1 MNPQDHEI
9 ESNQQPEISAQADGT
24 EPVAGQAE
32 PMFDRNHSDEPLP
45 VCDYTGEDEAPC
57 EEPATTR
64 RWSGAAVV
72 TTLMARGALPDS
84 HPQHLGMP
92 ATVSISPTGQ
102 ALDVPEA
109 VAGKIVP
116 SVVNITIQEPRTDP
130 FTGESGFVEAGN
142 GSGVIIRTDGY
153 ILTNYHVVQ
162 GATRVVVTVGVE
174 DKVARIVGV
183 DPSTDLAVIK
193 VSGSG
198 YPAVEIGSSKDMR
211 VGQFVMAIGSPFGLE
226 KTVTSGIVSALQR
239 SEQVRQG
246 GNDLTTYTN
255 LIQTD
260 AAINPGNSGG
270 ALVDASGRLVG
281 INTLIQSPSGGVG
294 AAQSAGIGFAI
305 PVDFAVSIADQLIT
319 DGKASHPYLG
329 VSTQTVDEA
338 IAAQY
343 QLPVQNGALVAFVQP
358 DGPSD
363 TAKIKRG
370 DIIVKIGDTDVTG
383 VADVFAAVRLHEI
396 GDTVPVQLVR
406 ADQKLTVKVKLG
418 PISLTYKGKGTYK
431 EPESVAFQGKGEV
444 DKSYVRCLKALMEGH
459 GYPMVASHDP
469 RIVEIA
475 GALAHKADRDS
486 KTFEYQMLYGIRPEE
501 QKRIA
506 DRGDQMRVYVPYGPQ
521 WYGYLMRRLAEK
533 PQNLAFFARSLV
545 SKK

>member
-1 MNPQDHEI
+1 MNPEDHEI

-72 TTLMARGALPDS
+72 TGAALGAVVGGLFVAAGLMWAFGLIPGTSPLRSGSTGTAS
-84 HPQHLGMP
+84 TP

-418 PISLTYKGKGTYK
+418 S
-431 EPESVAFQGKGEV
+431 
-444 DKSYVRCLKALMEGH
+444 D
-459 GYPMVASHDP
+459 AS
-469 RIVEIA
+469 R
-475 GALAHKADRDS
+475 
-486 KTFEYQMLYGIRPEE
+486 
-501 QKRIA
+501 
-506 DRGDQMRVYVPYGPQ
+506 
-521 WYGYLMRRLAEK
+521 
-533 PQNLAFFARSLV
+533 
-545 SKK
+545 